1 MSADESVG
9 GDGTDRTAPDGGE
22 VVRSTVGEMGTDRET
37 AASGAFRP
45 LLRTAGYVVATFAV
59 VGAGYGLAANFTIG
73 FLIETFV
80 EPGANPLDNT
90 LVGIVLVVSVVN
102 TMLLGPVMAG
112 VAGLSVGRSYPGR
125 GVLAAGLTGFSST
138 LGFYVLAALALFLT
152 FGVLSQYAPAEA
164 AGAAAE
170 SSGGPFTFADL
181 RPTLVEVGI
190 PTGVVGAVTGY
201 VGSWL
206 AE

>member
-1 MSADESVG
+1 MNADESVETTVS
-9 GDGTDRTAPDGGE
+9 DGPLKTDGSG
-22 VVRSTVGEMGTDRET
+22 VVGRVGETGTEAVDDTVERG
-37 AASGAFRP
+37 SRP
-45 LLRTAGYVVATFAV
+45 LLRTAGFVVLTFAA
-59 VGAGYGLAANFTIG
+59 VGTGYGLAANFIIG

-80 EPGANPLDNT
+80 EPGADPLANT
-90 LVGIVLVVSVVN
+90 LVGIVLVLSVVN

-112 VAGLSVGRSYPGR
+112 ISGLSAGRSFPDR
-125 GVLAAGLTGFSST
+125 G
-138 LGFYVLAALALFLT
+138 ALARSLR

-164 AGAAAE
+164 AGAAE
-170 SSGGPFTFADL
+170 SSGSGGPFTFSDL

-190 PTGVVGAVTGY
+190 PTGVGGAVTGY